1 MKRIEKLLEGIK
13 PVLPDTTEEFVKQ
26 MFNGECAGCPITEYC
41 DEYFFYKE
49 NGEFVTDELGDR
61 IANPN
66 MGCDIIVDKWLNE
79 EYDNRGRET

>member
-49 NGEFVTDELGDR
+49 NGEFVTDESGDR
-61 IANPN
+61 IVNYD
-66 MGCDIIVDKWLNE
+66 MDCDSIVDKWLNE
-79 EYDNRGRET
+79 EYEKHDN